1 MATWSRCG
9 GGGSRAALRTKQLPQ
24 KNLTE
29 KEQQQLDASLEQVN
43 AARDRGDFEA
53 LVMGLRDALHVLN
66 PAVAIVEVD
75 GDDMTPTPPPTKH

>member
-1 MATWSRCG
+1 MDSHT
-9 GGGSRAALRTKQLPQ
+9 LPAPG
-24 KNLTE
+24 